1 MAVVDVIYDDDNLTI
16 FGPPDVIDLSVDIGA
31 QGNAGTVQVGTVAT
45 VPFGTSAS
53 VFNAGSLTNAILNFV
68 IPQGQTGSTGP
79 QGPAGDTVPIST
91 EQVQDAAVPLFN
103 HAYHTGFT
111 VTYDDANNRLL
122 FSSDNVLTTE
132 EVQDT
137 VAALF
142 AAGSHNGAS
151 VIYNDA
157 GAALSIAVTGIDYNN
172 VSVTTYAN
180 EGALPSASS
189 NTGKWAYVSGTGS
202 MYYSH
207 NSNWIK
213 VENLD
218 NEDISD
224 QIAQTFNSAH
234 TGIITSYD
242 DENNLMTLI
251 NTGIISLYGSNNEI
265 VVSNVDNSASISLS
279 SNMITPGNLSVIGSA
294 SVAGDLTVSGNVM
307 VTGSTFTIN
316 TNELSIEDNLILL
329 NSSASGAPLS
339 NAGLEV
345 ERGSSNNVSIIWN
358 EGSDKWQFT
367 NDGVTYEDLGADAQ
381 QTSQKATNFYD
392 IVRDYGGSSNAADS
406 YSNIQNALNAARDAG
421 GGTVYIP
428 NGTWNIGADA
438 LRIYSNTT
446 LLISDGATIVRN
458 VGLQGGSMLING
470 VNGASYSGYN
480 GQVNIKVI
488 GGTWDSQG
496 NRSGQL
502 TVPHNIF
509 SFGHTQNILFEGI
522 TFKNV
527 NGYHAIEI
535 NSARNVLIK
544 KCRFMG
550 FINPSTF
557 GGINRDYSEA
567 VQIDAMFRSSLF
579 GDFGSYDKTTCDNV
593 TIEGCWFGASGDANT
608 VAWPTGVGSHSADTE
623 SGSVL
628 TERWHT
634 NTKIINN
641 HFEGLTE
648 WAVRTDAVHREVLIS
663 GNTFKLCSGG
673 IGLGFKT
680 LATSESWHASYNY
693 VISNN
698 IFQEAIGTSRDAI
711 QARGIDGMI
720 IENNSI
726 RLNPGNSGSDGGR
739 HGIYLINAL
748 ETLINSNRFEWI
760 NQHGIFLDNPE
771 DCMVS
776 NNVLKNV
783 STITSNTYSYI
794 IYSNTPTDCSNIA
807 NRGFRGSTGN
817 VALYGLRIPDG
828 TGMRSFGNFFGTANV
843 GTAGNVY
850 SDNSTSPGTST
861 TNG

>member
-16 FGPPDVIDLSVDIGA
+16 FGPPDQIELSVDIGS
-31 QGNAGTVQVGTVAT
+31 QGNSGTIQVGTVST
-45 VPFGTSAS
+45 VAPGTPAAISN
-53 VFNAGSLTNAILNFV
+53 VGSLSNAILNFT
-68 IPQGQTGSTGP
+68 IPQGQTGAQGP
-79 QGPAGDTVPIST
+79 QGIPGDTVPIST

-103 HAYHTGFT
+103 HAFHTGFT

-122 FSSDNVLTTE
+122 FSSTNVLTAE

-151 VIYNDA
+151 VIYNDS
-157 GAALSIAVTGIDYNN
+157 GNSLSLVVTGIDYNN
-172 VSVTTYAN
+172 VSITSYAN
-180 EGALPSASS
+180 ESALPSAST
-189 NTGKWAYVSGTGS
+189 NAGRWGYVTDTGS
-202 MYYSH
+202 MYYAH
-207 NSNWIK
+207 GGVWIK

-251 NTGIISLYGSNNEI
+251 NTGILSLYGSDNEI
-265 VVSNVDNSASISLS
+265 VVSNVENSASISLS
-279 SNMITPGNLSVIGSA
+279 PNMITPGNLSVIGSA
-294 SVAGDLTVSGNVM
+294 SVAGDLSISGNVI

-316 TNELSIEDNLILL
+316 SNELIIEDNLILL
-329 NSSASGAPLS
+329 NASTSGEPIT
-339 NAGLEV
+339 NAGIQI
-345 ERGSSNNVSIIWN
+345 ERGTSSNVEILWN
-358 EGSDKWQFT
+358 EGSNKWQFT
-367 NDGVTYEDLGADAQ
+367 NDGVTYEDLGAAAQ
-381 QTSQKATNFYD
+381 QTNQKATNFYD
-392 IVRDYGGSSNAADS
+392 IVRDYGASNNAADS
-406 YSNIQNALNAARDAG
+406 HSNIQNALNAARDAG

-446 LLISDGATIVRN
+446 LLLSDGANIVRG

-480 GQVNIKVI
+480 GQVNIRVI

-535 NSARNVLIK
+535 NSARNVLVK

-550 FINPSTF
+550 FINPATF
-557 GGINRDYSEA
+557 GGTNRDYSEA

-593 TIEGCWFGASGDANT
+593 TVEGCWFGASGDSNT

-680 LATSESWHASYNY
+680 LTTSESWHASYNY

-711 QARGIDGMI
+711 QARGVDGMV
-720 IENNSI
+720 IENNNI
-726 RLNPGNSGSDGGR
+726 RLNPGNSGSAGGR
-739 HGIYLINAL
+739 HGVYLINAL
-748 ETLINSNRFEWI
+748 ETIINSNRFEWI

-776 NNVLKNV
+776 NNILKNV

-794 IYSNTPTDCSNIA
+794 IYSNTPTDCSTIA
-807 NRGFRGSTGN
+807 NRGFKSSTGN
-817 VALYGLRIPDG
+817 TALFGLRIPDG
-828 TGMRSFGNFFGTANV
+828 TGMRSFGNHFGSNASTP
-843 GTAGNVY
+843 Y
-850 SDNSTSPGTST
+850 SDNSTSPSTTT

>member
-16 FGPPDVIDLSVDIGA
+16 FGPPDQIELSVDIGS
-31 QGNAGTVQVGTVAT
+31 QGNSGTIQVGSVSTVA
-45 VPFGTSAS
+45 PGTPAAVSN
-53 VFNAGSLTNAILNFV
+53 VGSLSNAILNFT
-68 IPQGQTGSTGP
+68 IPQGQTGA
-79 QGPAGDTVPIST
+79 QGEQGIPGDTVPIST

-103 HAYHTGFT
+103 HAFHTGFT
-111 VTYDDANNRLL
+111 VTYDDPNNRLL
-122 FSSDNVLTTE
+122 FSSTNVLTAE

-137 VAALF
+137 VAELF

-157 GAALSIAVTGIDYNN
+157 GNALSIAVTGIDYNN
-172 VSVTTYAN
+172 VSITSYAN
-180 EGALPSASS
+180 EGALPSAST
-189 NTGKWAYVSGTGS
+189 NAGKWAYVSGTGS
-202 MYYSH
+202 MYYAH
-207 NSNWIK
+207 GGVWIK
-213 VENLD
+213 VENYTQ
-218 NEDISD
+218 E
-224 QIAQTFNSAH
+224 QIQDEIASMFDVNH
-234 TGIITSYD
+234 TGITVDYQDATGKISFSNAGILD
-242 DENNLMTLI
+242 VVGIENQI
-251 NTGIISLYGSNNEI
+251 DVGVSLNGTASVSLSNNI
-265 VVSNVDNSASISLS
+265 IAPGDISIL
-279 SNMITPGNLSVIGSA
+279 GSA
-294 SVAGDLTVSGNVM
+294 SVSGDLRVNGSLYS
-307 VTGSTFTIN
+307 TG
-316 TNELSIEDNLILL
+316 NLIQLNALELLIADNKITL
-329 NSSASGAPLS
+329 NSTASATPVLD
-339 NAGLEV
+339 AGIQI
-345 ERGSSNNVSIIWN
+345 ERGTSNNVEIVWN

-367 NDGVTYEDLGADAQ
+367 NDGVTYEDLGAAAQ
-381 QTSQKATNFYD
+381 QNNQKVTNFYD
-392 IVRDYGGSSNAADS
+392 IVRDYNASNNAADS
-406 YSNIQNALNAARDAG
+406 HSNIQNALNAARDAG

-446 LLISDGATIVRN
+446 LLLSDGANVVRN

-480 GQVNIKVI
+480 GQVNIRVI

-509 SFGHTQNILFEGI
+509 SFGHSQNILFEGI

-535 NSARNVLIK
+535 NSTRNALVK
-544 KCRFMG
+544 RCRFMG
-550 FINPSTF
+550 FINPGTF
-557 GGINRDYSEA
+557 GGTNRDYSEA

-593 TIEGCWFGASGDANT
+593 IVEGCWFGASGDSNT
-608 VAWPTGVGSHSADTE
+608 VAWPTAVGSHSADTE
-623 SGSVL
+623 SGAVL

-673 IGLGFKT
+673 IGIGFKT
-680 LATSESWHASYNY
+680 LATSESWQPSYNY

-711 QARGIDGMI
+711 QARSVDGMV
-720 IENNSI
+720 IENNII
-726 RLNPGNSGSDGGR
+726 RRNPGNSESTGGR
-739 HGIYLINAL
+739 HGVYLINAL
-748 ETLINSNRFEWI
+748 ETIINSNRFEWI

-776 NNVLKNV
+776 NNLFKNV
-783 STITSNTYSYI
+783 STITNNTYSYI

-807 NRGFRGSTGN
+807 NRGFKGSTGN
-817 VALYGLRIPDG
+817 KALFGLRIPDG
-828 TGMRSFGNFFGTANV
+828 TGMRSFGNHFGSNASTP
-843 GTAGNVY
+843 Y
-850 SDNSTSPGTST
+850 SDNSTSPSTTT

>member
-16 FGPPDVIDLSVDIGA
+16 FGPPDQIELSVDIGS
-31 QGNAGTVQVGTVAT
+31 QGNSGTIQVGNVAT
-45 VPFGTSAS
+45 VAPGTPAAVSN
-53 VFNAGSLTNAILNFV
+53 VGSLSNAILNFT
-68 IPQGQTGSTGP
+68 IPQGQTGA
-79 QGPAGDTVPIST
+79 QGEQGIPGDTVPIST

-103 HAYHTGFT
+103 HAFHTGFT

-122 FSSDNVLTTE
+122 FSSTNVLTAE

-137 VAALF
+137 VAELF

-151 VIYNDA
+151 VIYNDS
-157 GAALSIAVTGIDYNN
+157 GNSLSLVVTGIDYNN
-172 VSVTTYAN
+172 VSVTSYAN
-180 EGALPSASS
+180 EGSLPSAST
-189 NTGKWAYVSGTGS
+189 NAGKWAYVSGTGS
-202 MYYSH
+202 MYYAH
-207 NSNWIK
+207 GGVWIK
-213 VENLD
+213 VENYTQ
-218 NEDISD
+218 E
-224 QIAQTFNSAH
+224 QIQDEIASMFDTTH
-234 TGIITSYD
+234 TGISFSYND
-242 DENNLMTLI
+242 STGKISLT
-251 NTGIISLYGSNNEI
+251 NTGLFNVFGEANQISTL
-265 VVSNVDNSASISLS
+265 VSENSASISLP
-279 SNMITPGNLSVIGSA
+279 NDLRTPGNITVLGSA
-294 SVAGDLTVSGNVM
+294 SVIGNMTVDGNLLVSG
-307 VTGSTFTIN
+307 SAFTVN
-316 TNELSIEDNLILL
+316 TTELLIEDNFLTL
-329 NSSASGAPLS
+329 NYAATGAPAV
-339 NAGLEV
+339 NAGLEI
-345 ERGSSNNVSIIWN
+345 ERGSSNNVSILWN

-367 NDGVTYEDLGADAQ
+367 NDGVTYEDLGADVQ
-381 QTSQKATNFYD
+381 QTNQKATNFYD
-392 IVRDYGGSSNAADS
+392 IVRDYGASNNAADS
-406 YSNIQNALNAARDAG
+406 HSNIQNALNAARDAG

-446 LLISDGATIVRN
+446 LLLSDGANVVRN

-509 SFGHTQNILFEGI
+509 SFGHSQNILFEGV

-535 NSARNVLIK
+535 NSTRNALVK
-544 KCRFMG
+544 RCRFMG
-550 FINPSTF
+550 FINPGTF
-557 GGINRDYSEA
+557 GGTNRDYSEA

-593 TIEGCWFGASGDANT
+593 IVEGCWFGASGDSNT
-608 VAWPTGVGSHSADTE
+608 VAWPTAVGSHSADTE
-623 SGSVL
+623 SGAVL

-641 HFEGLTE
+641 HFEELTE

-673 IGLGFKT
+673 IGIGFKT
-680 LATSESWHASYNY
+680 LATSESWQPSYNY

-698 IFQEAIGTSRDAI
+698 IFQDAIGTSRDAI
-711 QARGIDGMI
+711 QARSVDGMV
-720 IENNSI
+720 IENNII
-726 RLNPGNSGSDGGR
+726 RRNPGNSGSAGGR
-739 HGIYLINAL
+739 HGVYLINAL
-748 ETLINSNRFEWI
+748 ETIINSNRFEWI

-776 NNVLKNV
+776 NNLFKNV
-783 STITSNTYSYI
+783 STITNNTYSYI

-807 NRGFRGSTGN
+807 NRGFRSSTGN

-843 GTAGNVY
+843 GTPANVY
-850 SDNSTSPGTST
+850 SDNSTSPSTTT